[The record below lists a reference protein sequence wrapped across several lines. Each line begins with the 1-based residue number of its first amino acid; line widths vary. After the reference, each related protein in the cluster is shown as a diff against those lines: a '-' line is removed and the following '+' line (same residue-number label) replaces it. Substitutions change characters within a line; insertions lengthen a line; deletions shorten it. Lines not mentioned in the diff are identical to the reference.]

1 MNWYY
6 TVLVGRFKSASATY
20 YVVHDPE
27 KLTDKYAAAWRNFG
41 IASATLALNLIH
53 IVTELFLK

>member
-1 MNWYY
+1 
-6 TVLVGRFKSASATY
+6 
-20 YVVHDPE
+20 VHDPE